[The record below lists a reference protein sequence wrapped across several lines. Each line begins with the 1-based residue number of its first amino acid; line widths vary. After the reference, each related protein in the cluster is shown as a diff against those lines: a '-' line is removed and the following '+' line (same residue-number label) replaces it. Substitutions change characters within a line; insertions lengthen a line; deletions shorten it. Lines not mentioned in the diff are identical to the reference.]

1 MLFAACRCASVGLLV
16 FVTLIL
22 NMAAGF
28 IFLNGNLLAL
38 LLGLTGRLAAR
49 ALPIWCGFAR
59 TLSLFACHGLAFFK
73 VSKTHHE
80 GRVSLCC
87 QTKSR
92 VLDAFETQVQ
102 GAGVKTCFKAP
113 VGALKR
119 FQKALRTK
127 AGMSSFQF
135 FGEMVI

>member
-22 NMAAGF
+22 NMATCF
-28 IFLNGNLLAL
+28 IFLNRNLLSL
-38 LLGLTGRLAAR
+38 LLGLTGRFAAR

-59 TLSLFACHGLAFFK
+59 TLSLFACHGLAFLK

-80 GRVSLCC
+80 GRAGRCC

-92 VLDAFETQVQ
+92 VLDAF
-102 GAGVKTCFKAP
+102 
-113 VGALKR
+113 
-119 FQKALRTK
+119 
-127 AGMSSFQF
+127 
-135 FGEMVI
+135 